1 MVDKECV
8 HLVARL
14 PLVHLELALGKVP
27 VMEHGVGVPLPV
39 LVDLPLDVA
48 QILVALLVIEDC
60 VLGRR
65 GLLEIA
71 VCLLD
76 GPVLARGHIPV
87 QTVLRIL
94 EIALETLGVHLLERL
109 GRFNVLEQL
118 RRVNDLVKGRHL

>member
-1 MVDKECV
+1 
-8 HLVARL
+8 
-14 PLVHLELALGKVP
+14 
-27 VMEHGVGVPLPV
+27 MEHGVGVPLPV
-39 LVDLPLDVA
+39 LVDLPLNVA
-48 QILVALLVIEDC
+48 QVLVALLVIEDC

-71 VCLLD
+71 VRLLD

-87 QTVLRIL
+87 QTVLCIL
-94 EIALETLGVHLLERL
+94 EVALETLGVHLLERL